1 MVKGLHSTKLKQTDD
16 EVNPDMRV
24 FTSGS
29 VNSFVKDFDNL
40 RDMRDFDT
48 NERELSTYLKQ
59 KYRGSEEQGETGEIF
74 NFPQFQL
81 SFFLLDRRDIQ
92 IYL

>member
-1 MVKGLHSTKLKQTDD
+1 MVKGLHSTKLKQTAD

-24 FTSGS
+24 FTSES

-40 RDMRDFDT
+40 RDMRNFDT

-59 KYRGSEEQGETGEIF
+59 KYRGF
-74 NFPQFQL
+74 
-81 SFFLLDRRDIQ
+81 
-92 IYL
+92 